1 MNKIKECFNKIYLEA
16 DKKIRVERVIISLI
30 MLIYSINFV
39 IITVPKNVTVVNLM
53 LFVYK
58 VLFMFSLFA
67 LLRKRA
73 VALIELIVSLAA
85 LGVAQALSSK
95 ATFSDIYSSV
105 GIEATVFFI
114 GLIIAL
120 ITISHKIKENT
131 DEGNKET
138 GIKKLIAI
146 VIGIVIIGVIG
157 FYITESSAFFIGLLA
172 ALITMSRETK
182 ENTDGGNIVTGIKKL
197 IAIVNGDL
205 GIERPR
211 RLTRFMIIGLV
222 IIGVTGF
229 YITEASAGN
238 LIPFVTAVWVVI
250 PIFSALLTVFGFIET
265 YVMRLIESILAV
277 CIVLMQVSVYE
288 ATVCELVEAF
298 IMVYICIYCLLKA
311 RKITEENL
319 KKDGSGLDEV
329 SEDKV
334 EVGSID
340 EK

>member
-1 MNKIKECFNKIYLEA
+1 MNKIKECFNKVYLEA

-73 VALIELIVSLAA
+73 VALIELIVSLVA
-85 LGVAQALSSK
+85 LGVAQALSGK

-114 GLIIAL
+114 GLLIAL

-131 DEGNKET
+131 DEGNKE
-138 GIKKLIAI
+138 
-146 VIGIVIIGVIG
+146 
-157 FYITESSAFFIGLLA
+157 
-172 ALITMSRETK
+172 
-182 ENTDGGNIVTGIKKL
+182 TGIKKL

-238 LIPFVTAVWVVI
+238 LIPFVTTVWVVI
-250 PIFSALLTVFGFIET
+250 PIFSVLLTVFGFIET

-298 IMVYICIYCLLKA
+298 IMVYICIYCQWLFLLKQY
-311 RKITEENL
+311 RVF
-319 KKDGSGLDEV
+319 GV
-329 SEDKV
+329 R
-334 EVGSID
+334 
-340 EK
+340 

>member
-85 LGVAQALSSK
+85 LGVAQALSGK

-131 DEGNKET
+131 DDGNKE
-138 GIKKLIAI
+138 
-146 VIGIVIIGVIG
+146 
-157 FYITESSAFFIGLLA
+157 
-172 ALITMSRETK
+172 
-182 ENTDGGNIVTGIKKL
+182 TGIKKL

-298 IMVYICIYCLLKA
+298 IMVYICIYCLIKA
-311 RKITEENL
+311 RKIIKENL
-319 KKDGSGLDEV
+319 KKDGSGLGQV

-334 EVGSID
+334 EVGSVD